1 MPKYDSGK
9 PQFSLIDPKFM
20 LEFAQVMTMGAE
32 KYGADNWKTIENAIP
47 RYKDALHR
55 HMNAFEQGKMD
66 DEESGLSHLAHVA
79 ANAMFLHWLA
89 HNPQNDSAEPV
100 KPVDPVETRCE
111 TCAYS
116 VLSNN
121 LITNSKCIACTYY
134 KNSYKKD
141 YNYRTKDCGHPF
153 DYAVEQL
160 VDHAVEQFVI
170 KGCDTCKW
178 SSRPKGYT
186 CKTCN
191 YGNNYV
197 ADPRFHGLLIYN
209 PVHRSIEGDDNAEA
223 VRSESASN
231 MVDPVS
237 CKCGCPGC
245 PANDEEEPRG
255 QGESESLVVIL
266 GLG

>member
-89 HNPQNDSAEPV
+89 HNPQNDSA
-100 KPVDPVETRCE
+100 KSVEMGCKN
-111 TCAYS
+111 CVYNA
-116 VLSNN
+116 LSNN
-121 LITNSKCIACTYY
+121 LVTNGKGD
-134 KNSYKKD
+134 N
-141 YNYRTKDCGHPF
+141 NFVVKDCGHPY
-153 DYAVEQL
+153 DHAVEQL
-160 VDHAVEQFVI
+160 VI
-170 KGCDTCKW
+170 MGCDTCEW
-178 SSRPKGYT
+178 SSRPKGRM

-191 YGNNYV
+191 YGDNYV
-197 ADPRFHGLLIYN
+197 KAPRFHGLRVYH
-209 PVHRSIEGDDNAEA
+209 PVYCTIEGEQENAEA
-223 VRSESASN
+223 VCPESPSN

-245 PANDEEEPRG
+245 PANDEEEPRD
-255 QGESESLVVIL
+255 QGKSERSIIIL
-266 GLG
+266 DLG

>member
-89 HNPQNDSAEPV
+89 HNPQNDSAKSVEMGCKNCVYNALRVYHPV
-100 KPVDPVETRCE
+100 
-111 TCAYS
+111 Y
-116 VLSNN
+116 
-121 LITNSKCIACTYY
+121 CT
-134 KNSYKKD
+134 
-141 YNYRTKDCGHPF
+141 
-153 DYAVEQL
+153 
-160 VDHAVEQFVI
+160 
-170 KGCDTCKW
+170 
-178 SSRPKGYT
+178 
-186 CKTCN
+186 
-191 YGNNYV
+191 
-197 ADPRFHGLLIYN
+197 
-209 PVHRSIEGDDNAEA
+209 IEGEYENAEA
-223 VRSESASN
+223 VCPESPSN

-245 PANDEEEPRG
+245 PANDEEEPRD
-255 QGESESLVVIL
+255 QGKSERSIIVLDL
-266 GLG
+266 S

>member
-89 HNPQNDSAEPV
+89 HNPQNDSA
-100 KPVDPVETRCE
+100 KSVEMGC
-111 TCAYS
+111 
-116 VLSNN
+116 
-121 LITNSKCIACTYY
+121 
-134 KNSYKKD
+134 KN
-141 YNYRTKDCGHPF
+141 CGHPF
-153 DYAVEQL
+153 DHAVEQL
-160 VDHAVEQFVI
+160 VI
-170 KGCDTCKW
+170 KCCDTCEW
-178 SSRPKGYT
+178 SSRPKGRM
-186 CKTCN
+186 CKACN
-191 YGNNYV
+191 YDDNYV
-197 ADPRFHGLLIYN
+197 KAPRFHGLRVYH
-209 PVHRSIEGDDNAEA
+209 PVYCTIKGEYENAEA
-223 VRSESASN
+223 VCPESPSN
-231 MVDPVS
+231 MVDPAS

-245 PANDEEEPRG
+245 PANDEEEPRD
-255 QGESESLVVIL
+255 QGKSERSIIVLDL
-266 GLG
+266 G

>member
-89 HNPQNDSAEPV
+89 HNPQNDSAEPAKPV
-100 KPVDPVETRCE
+100 KPVDPVEMRCE

-116 VLSNN
+116 ALSNN

-134 KNSYKKD
+134 KNNDEGD
-141 YNYRTKDCGHPF
+141 YNYVVKDCGHPF
-153 DYAVEQL
+153 DHEVEQL
-160 VDHAVEQFVI
+160 VI
-170 KGCDTCKW
+170 KCCDTCKW
-178 SSRPKGYT
+178 SSRPCAELMGGGPA
-186 CKTCN
+186 CP
-191 YGNNYV
+191 YGDNYV
-197 ADPRFHGLLIYN
+197 KDTRFHGLRVYN
-209 PVHRSIEGDDNAEA
+209 PLLHAIEGEHENAEA
-223 VRSESASN
+223 VRPEGTSD
-231 MVDPVS
+231 MVDS
-237 CKCGCPGC
+237 TSGKCGCSGC
-245 PANDEEEPRG
+245 AANDEEESRD
-255 QGESESLVVIL
+255 QGKSERFIVIL
-266 GLG
+266 DLS

>member
-1 MPKYDSGK
+1 MV
-9 PQFSLIDPKFM
+9 LIT
-20 LEFAQVMTMGAE
+20 LTITRSHQL

-89 HNPQNDSAEPV
+89 HNPQNDSA
-100 KPVDPVETRCE
+100 KSVEMGCKN
-111 TCAYS
+111 CVYNA
-116 VLSNN
+116 LSNN
-121 LITNSKCIACTYY
+121 LVTNSKCVACTYY
-134 KNSYKKD
+134 KNNDEGD
-141 YNYRTKDCGHPF
+141 YNYVAKDCAGSY
-153 DYAVEQL
+153 DR
-160 VDHAVEQFVI
+160 AVEQFVI

-231 MVDPVS
+231 MVDPAA
-237 CKCGCPGC
+237 CECGCPGR
-245 PANDEEEPRG
+245 PANDEEGPRG
-255 QGESESLVVIL
+255 QGESESLVVLL

>member
-89 HNPQNDSAEPV
+89 HNPQNDSA
-100 KPVDPVETRCE
+100 KSVEMRCK
-111 TCAYS
+111 TCVYGA
-116 VLSNN
+116 LSNN
-121 LITNSKCIACTYY
+121 LVTNNKCITCTYY
-134 KNSYKKD
+134 KNNDEGD
-141 YNYRTKDCGHPF
+141 YNYVAKDCAGSY
-153 DYAVEQL
+153 DR
-160 VDHAVEQFVI
+160 AVEQFVI

-231 MVDPVS
+231 MVDPAA
-237 CKCGCPGC
+237 CECGCPGR
-245 PANDEEEPRG
+245 PANDEEGPRG

>member
-89 HNPQNDSAEPV
+89 HNPQNDSA
-100 KPVDPVETRCE
+100 KSVEMGRKNCVYN
-111 TCAYS
+111 A
-116 VLSNN
+116 LSNN
-121 LITNSKCIACTYY
+121 LVTNNKCVACTYY
-134 KNSYKKD
+134 KNNDEGD
-141 YNYRTKDCGHPF
+141 YNYVAKDCAGSY
-153 DYAVEQL
+153 DR
-160 VDHAVEQFVI
+160 AVEQFVI

-231 MVDPVS
+231 MVDPAACECS
-237 CKCGCPGC
+237 CPGR
-245 PANDEEEPRG
+245 PANDEEGPRD
-255 QGESESLVVIL
+255 QGKSERSIIIL
-266 GLG
+266 DLG

>member
-89 HNPQNDSAEPV
+89 HNPQNDSA
-100 KPVDPVETRCE
+100 KSVEMGCKN
-111 TCAYS
+111 CVYNA
-116 VLSNN
+116 LSNN
-121 LITNSKCIACTYY
+121 LVTNSKGD
-134 KNSYKKD
+134 N
-141 YNYRTKDCGHPF
+141 NFVVKDCGHPY
-153 DYAVEQL
+153 DHAVEQL
-160 VDHAVEQFVI
+160 VI
-170 KGCDTCKW
+170 MGCDT
-178 SSRPKGYT
+178 Y
-186 CKTCN
+186 
-191 YGNNYV
+191 
-197 ADPRFHGLLIYN
+197 
-209 PVHRSIEGDDNAEA
+209 PVYCTIEGEQENAEA
-223 VRSESASN
+223 VCPESPSN

-237 CKCGCPGC
+237 CKYGCPGC
-245 PANDEEEPRG
+245 PANDEEEPRD
-255 QGESESLVVIL
+255 QGKSERSIIIL
-266 GLG
+266 DLG

>member
-66 DEESGLSHLAHVA
+66 DEESGLSHLAHIA
-79 ANAMFLHWLA
+79 ANAMFLHWFAL
-89 HNPQNDSAEPV
+89 NPKNDSA
-100 KPVDPVETRCE
+100 KSVEMGCKN
-111 TCAYS
+111 CVYS
-116 VLSNN
+116 ALSNA
-121 LITNSKCIACTYY
+121 LVTNNKCVACTYY
-134 KNSYKKD
+134 KNKGMGD
-141 YNYRTKDCGHPF
+141 NNFVAKDCGHPY
-153 DYAVEQL
+153 DHAVEQL
-160 VDHAVEQFVI
+160 VI
-170 KGCDTCKW
+170 MCCDTCKW

-223 VRSESASN
+223 VCPESPSN

-245 PANDEEEPRG
+245 PANDEEEPRD
-255 QGESESLVVIL
+255 QGKSESLVVLL

>member
-79 ANAMFLHWLA
+79 ANAMFLYWLA
-89 HNPQNDSAEPV
+89 HNPQNDSA
-100 KPVDPVETRCE
+100 KSVEMRCK
-111 TCAYS
+111 TCVYGA
-116 VLSNN
+116 LSNN
-121 LITNSKCIACTYY
+121 LVTNNKCITCTYY
-134 KNSYKKD
+134 KNNDEGD
-141 YNYRTKDCGHPF
+141 YNYVVKDWAGF
-153 DYAVEQL
+153 YDR
-160 VDHAVEQFVI
+160 AVEQFVI

-223 VRSESASN
+223 VCPESPSN
-231 MVDPVS
+231 MVDPAS

-245 PANDEEEPRG
+245 PANDEEEPRD
-255 QGESESLVVIL
+255 QGKSERSIIIL
-266 GLG
+266 DLG

>member
-89 HNPQNDSAEPV
+89 HNPQNDSA
-100 KPVDPVETRCE
+100 KSVEMGCKN
-111 TCAYS
+111 CVYNA
-116 VLSNN
+116 LSNN
-121 LITNSKCIACTYY
+121 LVTNSKCVACTYY
-134 KNSYKKD
+134 KNNDEGD
-141 YNYRTKDCGHPF
+141 YNYVAKDCAGSY
-153 DYAVEQL
+153 DR
-160 VDHAVEQFVI
+160 AVEQFVI

-237 CKCGCPGC
+237 CKCGRPGR

-255 QGESESLVVIL
+255 QGESESLVVLL

>member
-89 HNPQNDSAEPV
+89 HNPQND
-100 KPVDPVETRCE
+100 VEMGCKN
-111 TCAYS
+111 C
-116 VLSNN
+116 V
-121 LITNSKCIACTYY
+121 TNSKCVACTYY
-134 KNSYKKD
+134 KNND
-141 YNYRTKDCGHPF
+141 EGDNN
-153 DYAVEQL
+153 
-160 VDHAVEQFVI
+160 FVI
-170 KGCDTCKW
+170 KGCDTCEW
-178 SSRPKGYT
+178 SSRPKGRM

-191 YGNNYV
+191 
-197 ADPRFHGLLIYN
+197 RRRI
-209 PVHRSIEGDDNAEA
+209 R
-223 VRSESASN
+223 
-231 MVDPVS
+231 
-237 CKCGCPGC
+237 KC
-245 PANDEEEPRG
+245 
-255 QGESESLVVIL
+255 
-266 GLG
+266 

>member
-9 PQFSLIDPKFM
+9 PRFSLIDPKFM

-89 HNPQNDSAEPV
+89 HNPQNDSA
-100 KPVDPVETRCE
+100 KSVEMGCKN
-111 TCAYS
+111 CVYNA
-116 VLSNN
+116 LSNN
-121 LITNSKCIACTYY
+121 LVTNSKCVACTYY
-134 KNSYKKD
+134 KNNDEGD
-141 YNYRTKDCGHPF
+141 YNYVAKDCAGSY
-153 DYAVEQL
+153 DR
-160 VDHAVEQFVI
+160 AVEQFVI

-231 MVDPVS
+231 MVDPAA
-237 CKCGCPGC
+237 CECGCPGR
-245 PANDEEEPRG
+245 PANDEEGPRG
-255 QGESESLVVIL
+255 QGESESLVVLL

>member
-89 HNPQNDSAEPV
+89 HNPQNDSA
-100 KPVDPVETRCE
+100 KSVEMGCKN
-111 TCAYS
+111 CVYNA
-116 VLSNN
+116 LSNN
-121 LITNSKCIACTYY
+121 LVTNSKCVACTYY
-134 KNSYKKD
+134 KNNGKGD
-141 YNYRTKDCGHPF
+141 NNFVVKDCGRPF
-153 DYAVEQL
+153 DHAVEQL
-160 VDHAVEQFVI
+160 VI
-170 KGCDTCKW
+170 KCCDTCEW
-178 SSRPKGYT
+178 SSRPKGHT

-231 MVDPVS
+231 MVDPAA
-237 CKCGCPGC
+237 CECGCPGR
-245 PANDEEEPRG
+245 PANDEEGPRG